1 MAKTQGPLAGFR
13 DLLAEQ
19 LFPREELIDSIK
31 KVFELY
37 GFVPLKTPAI
47 ERLETLSGKYG
58 DEGDKLMYKFKDNG
72 GRDVALRY
80 DQTVPLARVIGQ
92 YGNEL
97 PKPYKRY
104 ALGYV
109 WRGERPQAGR
119 YREFAQFDADIIGS
133 SSYLAETEIIAMMS
147 DVVKALGVKA
157 TIRVNDRLMFDALAE
172 SCGISEKSEFNTLVS
187 LIDKI
192 DKIGLEEVLDELKKV
207 FSNEVMDKVKSY
219 LTVTGSTDEKLS
231 KISSL
236 LGNDLS
242 TKATNNLKDIIDTL
256 AFAGYSTGIT
266 FDQTIVRGL
275 SYYTGTIYETTLDD
289 LPGIGS
295 FFSGG
300 RFDNLIKQLGGPDV
314 PAVGSAVGVDRLFEG
329 MKQLGLVKEKK
340 TKTKVYITNVE
351 EGLDKDRFKL
361 VQKLRNNGITAELTY
376 DSPKLG
382 NQIKAIDKLGVEKI
396 IILGSREIENGTV
409 VIKDLKSGDQK
420 DVLVKNLVSELK

>member
-1 MAKTQGPLAGFR
+1 
-13 DLLAEQ
+13 
-19 LFPREELIDSIK
+19 
-31 KVFELY
+31 
-37 GFVPLKTPAI
+37 
-47 ERLETLSGKYG
+47 
-58 DEGDKLMYKFKDNG
+58 
-72 GRDVALRY
+72 
-80 DQTVPLARVIGQ
+80 
-92 YGNEL
+92 
-97 PKPYKRY
+97 
-104 ALGYV
+104 
-109 WRGERPQAGR
+109 
-119 YREFAQFDADIIGS
+119 
-133 SSYLAETEIIAMMS
+133 
-147 DVVKALGVKA
+147 
-157 TIRVNDRLMFDALAE
+157 
-172 SCGISEKSEFNTLVS
+172 
-187 LIDKI
+187 
-192 DKIGLEEVLDELKKV
+192 
-207 FSNEVMDKVKSY
+207 MDKVKSY